1 MLFEIL
7 VDFFKL
13 FLSLSLILGE
23 IVLLLQLVPEFK
35 FTYEVRKHFVCVL
48 ESLMQVWIS
57 IDTLHF
63 VPVGVD
69 QELILVDVL
78 RHADASED
86 HVNQTLSFRLIK
98 TFFQRGKVCQ
108 ESIIWSNLQAFEI
121 LASNK
126 LH

>member
-1 MLFEIL
+1 MLFLVTVIAKVLFKIL

-35 FTYEVRKHFVCVL
+35 FTYEVRKHFVCVYK
-48 ESLMQVWIS
+48 SLMQVWIS

-63 VPVGVD
+63 VPVGVN
-69 QELILVDVL
+69 QELVLVNVL

-86 HVNQTLSFRLIK
+86 HVNQALSLCLIK
-98 TFFQRGKVCQ
+98 TFF
-108 ESIIWSNLQAFEI
+108 
-121 LASNK
+121 
-126 LH
+126 